1 MKQEILR
8 WLISIVQ
15 AASDK
20 MKAGKPIDVPL
31 GANQQFYK
39 RIYSKWLHLKGDTCN
54 EFSVG
59 FISIYL
65 AYNGKE
71 MAETPTCCQ

>member
-1 MKQEILR
+1 
-8 WLISIVQ
+8 
-15 AASDK
+15 

-39 RIYSKWLHLKGDTCN
+39 RIYSKWLHLKGDNCN

-59 FISIYL
+59 FLHTVARRWLRHPRVVNEEHLCMIKVGPFDYSWF
-65 AYNGKE
+65 K
-71 MAETPTCCQ
+71 